1 MVNRMR
7 ASAAL
12 SVVADNQAA
21 AAAPSVADRIRR
33 LQAQARNLA
42 REHISTLE
50 TAMAEVERLSAEIA
64 DGGEAYPVGVREI
77 ARRVAADCEANGNTI
92 KALAGRS
99 A

>member
-12 SVVADNQAA
+12 SVVAGNQTAT
-21 AAAPSVADRIRR
+21 APSLAERIGR

-42 REHISTLE
+42 REHVAALE
-50 TAMAEVERLSAEIA
+50 AAMAEVERLSAEIA

-77 ARRVAADCEANGNTI
+77 ARRLAADCEASGNTI
-92 KALAGRS
+92 KALAGRT
-99 A
+99 